1 MMTKM
6 KRYQTA
12 KVTPI
17 SAVRTRRLVK
27 PAVQAQ
33 TSTPVRKFVPF
44 NGFDGQYLAG
54 SGALVFE
61 GELLERMG

>member
-6 KRYQTA
+6 KRYQSA

-17 SAVRTRRLVK
+17 SAVRMKRSVK
-27 PAVQAQ
+27 PTAQ
-33 TSTPVRKFVPF
+33 PQSSTPVRKFVPF

-61 GELLERMG
+61 GELLTRAG